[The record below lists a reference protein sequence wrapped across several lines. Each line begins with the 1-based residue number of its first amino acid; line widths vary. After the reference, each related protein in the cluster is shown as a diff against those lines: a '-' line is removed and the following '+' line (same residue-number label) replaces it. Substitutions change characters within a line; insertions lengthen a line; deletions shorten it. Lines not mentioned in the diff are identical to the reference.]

1 MAEEGVA
8 FREEGGI
15 QAVSCSQQLE
25 AEGALEGGQGGGQ
38 TEMVEEVAEEVEA
51 WTGAPDSHTGTLVT
65 VVVGI

>member
-25 AEGALEGGQGGGQ
+25 AEGGQGGGQ
-38 TEMVEEVAEEVEA
+38 TEMVEEVAEEEEA